1 MPTLVQAPAPIVT
14 TPPPQALPGR
24 QPTVLRRQRLLLP
37 SLAILLIGAILVG
50 AGVGAVEVPV
60 PAVVGILL
68 HKLGVS
74 TGLAYEPQQEA
85 VLWAIRLPRVCL
97 GVLVGAALGLAGA
110 SMQGLFR
117 NPLADAGLIGIS
129 SGASLAAVATI
140 VLEVKLLAIFSG
152 LAAVREALGFY
163 LLPTVAFAGACG
175 TTFLVYRISRE
186 GGRTVIA
193 TMLLVGLAINALAG
207 ACTGLLTY
215 VATDEQLRSITF
227 WGLGSLGG
235 ASWPTV
241 LRLLPFLVLPLLWLP
256 RLGKPLNLLALG
268 ESQATHLGLPV
279 GRLKR
284 QLIGLSTLAVGA
296 SVAVVGAIGF
306 LGLIVPHLIR
316 LVAGPDNRRV
326 LAGSALGG
334 AIVLVLADTLA
345 RTIVAP
351 AELPIGILTA
361 LLGAP
366 AFLWILLR
374 EQKQRRS

>member
-1 MPTLVQAPAPIVT
+1 MLGVLLVAAV
-14 TPPPQALPGR
+14 
-24 QPTVLRRQRLLLP
+24 
-37 SLAILLIGAILVG
+37 LVG
-50 AGVGAVEVPV
+50 AGVGAVAVPV
-60 PAVVGILL
+60 PAVLGVLL
-68 HKLGVS
+68 HKLGLS
-74 TGLAYEPQQEA
+74 TGLAFEPQQEA

-117 NPLADAGLIGIS
+117 NPLADAGLIGVS

-140 VLEVKLLAIFSG
+140 VLEVKLLAVFSG
-152 LAAVREALGFY
+152 LAAVHETLGFY
-163 LLPTVAFAGACG
+163 LLPVVAFAGACG
-175 TTFLVYRISRE
+175 TTFLVYRLSRQQ
-186 GGRTVIA
+186 GRTGVA
-193 TMLLVGLAINALAG
+193 TMLLVGVALNALTG
-207 ACTGLLTY
+207 AFTGLLTY

-241 LRLLPFLVLPLLWLP
+241 LRLLPFLALPLLWLP
-256 RLGKPLNLLALG
+256 TLGKPLNLLALG
-268 ESQATHLGLPV
+268 ETQAAHLGLPV
-279 GRLKR
+279 ARLKR

-306 LGLIVPHLIR
+306 VGLIVPHLVR

-334 AIVLVLADTLA
+334 AVVLVLADTLA
-345 RTIVAP
+345 RTLVAP

-366 AFLWILLR
+366 TFLWILLR
-374 EQKQRRS
+374 QHRQHPQ

>member
-1 MPTLVQAPAPIVT
+1 MTTLTQAPPAPTLSAAPGPSLVRQAASK
-14 TPPPQALPGR
+14 
-24 QPTVLRRQRLLLP
+24 RQRLLVPVLVVLL
-37 SLAILLIGAILVG
+37 LAAVLVG
-50 AGVGAVEVPV
+50 AGVGAVAIPV
-60 PAVVGILL
+60 PALLGILL
-68 HKLGVS
+68 HKA
-74 TGLAYEPQQEA
+74 GLTSGLMFEPQQEA

-97 GVLVGAALGLAGA
+97 GVLVGAGLGLAGA

-140 VLEVKLLAIFSG
+140 VLEVKLLAVFAG
-152 LAAVREALGFY
+152 LAAIREALGFY
-163 LLPTVAFAGACG
+163 LLPVVAFAGACA

-186 GGRTVIA
+186 GGRTVVA
-193 TMLLVGLAINALAG
+193 SMLLVGIAINALAG
-207 ACTGLLTY
+207 AFTGLLTY
-215 VATDEQLRSITF
+215 AATDEQLRSITF

-241 LRLLPFLVLPLLWLP
+241 LRLLPFLALPLLWLP
-256 RLGKPLNLLALG
+256 TLGKPLNLLALG
-268 ESQATHLGLPV
+268 EDQAAHLGLPV
-279 GRLKR
+279 ARLKR

-306 LGLIVPHLIR
+306 LGLIVPHLVR

-326 LAGSALGG
+326 LIGSALGG
-334 AIVLVLADTLA
+334 AVVLVLADTLA
-345 RTIVAP
+345 RTLVAP

-366 AFLWILLR
+366 TFLWILLR
-374 EQKQRRS
+374 QRRPGAR

>member
-1 MPTLVQAPAPIVT
+1 MTTLSQAPALPA
-14 TPPPQALPGR
+14 PPTLLRPQAVAPV
-24 QPTVLRRQRLLLP
+24 PKRQRLLLP
-37 SLAILLIGAILVG
+37 GLVFLLLAAVVIGAG
-50 AGVGAVEVPV
+50 AGALSIPV
-60 PAVVGILL
+60 PALLGILL
-68 HKLGVS
+68 HKLGLTTS
-74 TGLAYEPQQEA
+74 LAFEPQQEA

-97 GVLVGAALGLAGA
+97 GVLVGAALGLAGT

-140 VLEVKLLAIFSG
+140 VLDVKLMALLTSWG
-152 LAAVREALGFY
+152 PLREWLGFY
-163 LLPTVAFAGACG
+163 LLPLVAFAGACG

-186 GGRTVIA
+186 GGRTVVA
-193 TMLLVGLAINALAG
+193 TMLLVGIAINALAG

-241 LRLLPFLVLPLLWLP
+241 LRLLPFLLFPLLLLP

-268 ESQATHLGLPV
+268 EEQAAHLGLPV
-279 GRLKR
+279 NSLKR

-296 SVAVVGAIGF
+296 SVAVVGSIGF
-306 LGLIVPHLIR
+306 LGLLVPHLIR
-316 LVAGPDNRRV
+316 IVAGPDNRRV
-326 LAGSALGG
+326 LPGSALGG
-334 AIVLVLADTLA
+334 AAVLVLADTLA
-345 RTIVAP
+345 RTLVAP

-366 AFLWILLR
+366 TFLWILLR
-374 EQKQRRS
+374 QRKLRRA

>member
-1 MPTLVQAPAPIVT
+1 MLPSQPARH
-14 TPPPQALPGR
+14 TPPMP
-24 QPTVLRRQRLLLP
+24 RRQRLLLP
-37 SLAILLIGAILVG
+37 ALLVLLLAAVVAGTG
-50 AGVGAVEVPV
+50 AGAVSIPV
-60 PAVVGILL
+60 PALLGILL
-68 HKLGVS
+68 HKLGLS
-74 TGLAYEPQQEA
+74 TGFTFEPQQEA

-129 SGASLAAVATI
+129 SGASLAAVGTI
-140 VLEVKLLAIFSG
+140 VLEVKLVALFAG

-175 TTFLVYRISRE
+175 TTLLVYRISRE
-186 GGRTVIA
+186 GGRTVVA
-193 TMLLVGLAINALAG
+193 TMLLVGMAITALTG
-207 ACTGLLTY
+207 ALTGLLTY

-241 LRLLPFLVLPLLWLP
+241 LRLLPFLGLPLLWLP
-256 RLGKPLNLLALG
+256 RLGKSLNLLALG
-268 ESQATHLGLPV
+268 EEQARHLGLPV
-279 GRLKR
+279 ARLKR
-284 QLIGLSTLAVGA
+284 RLIGLATLAVGA
-296 SVAVVGAIGF
+296 SVAVVGTIGF
-306 LGLIVPHLIR
+306 IGLLVPHLIR

-326 LAGSALGG
+326 LPGSALGG
-334 AIVLVLADTLA
+334 ASVLVLADTLA
-345 RTIVAP
+345 RTVVAP

-366 AFLWILLR
+366 VFLWILLR
-374 EQKQRRS
+374 QRQLRPG